1 MSIFLIFFE
10 FNVDFFSRLFYN
22 IYIINN
28 KLRIKISKYLHV
40 LLCDGGVYYE

>member
-1 MSIFLIFFE
+1 MSIFLIFLNLMLTFL
-10 FNVDFFSRLFYN
+10 VDYSI